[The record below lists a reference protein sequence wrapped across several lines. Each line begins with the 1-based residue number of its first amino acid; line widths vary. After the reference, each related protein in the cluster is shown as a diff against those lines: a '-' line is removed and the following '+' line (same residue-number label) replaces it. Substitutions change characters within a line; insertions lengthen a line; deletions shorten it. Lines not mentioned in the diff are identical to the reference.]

1 MPETSIQNYQRR
13 AIYHGCIA
21 ILIGLLSGFGL
32 MYNIL
37 SEIPLGP
44 FANLPVDIPG
54 EPSLWRGAHTGPIL
68 NGVFAIALALS
79 LSLVSPDPKTARR
92 ISHALIL
99 TVWGNVIFYMA
110 RILGTNRGLAF
121 HSEQFG
127 QGNGFDILAFMSA
140 GIAIFT
146 GIYAIVKLLG
156 LLKRSTKATTGGNH
170 G

>member
-1 MPETSIQNYQRR
+1 MSEQSIP
-13 AIYHGCIA
+13 YHQKKVIFHGLLA
-21 ILIGLLSGFGL
+21 ILIGLLAGFGL

-44 FANLPVDIPG
+44 FENLPLKIPG
-54 EPSLWRGAHTGPIL
+54 DPSLWRGAHTGPIL
-68 NGVFAIALALS
+68 NGLFAIALALS
-79 LSLVSPDPKTARR
+79 LSLLSPDPVTVRR
-92 ISHALIL
+92 ISNALII
-99 TVWGNVIFYMA
+99 TVWGNIIFYLA

-127 QGNGFDILAFMSA
+127 QGNVFDMIAFLTA

-146 GIYAIVKLLG
+146 GIYALLR
-156 LLKRSTKATTGGNH
+156 LLTLIKKSPQKSSGRHH